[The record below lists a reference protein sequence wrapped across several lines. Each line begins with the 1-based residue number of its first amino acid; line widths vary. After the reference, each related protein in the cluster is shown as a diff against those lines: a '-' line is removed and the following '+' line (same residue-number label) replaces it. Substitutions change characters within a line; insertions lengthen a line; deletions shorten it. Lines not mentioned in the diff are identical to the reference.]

1 MAQPVV
7 FVTRKLHFNAAHRLF
22 NPSFSNEKND
32 EIFGKCNNANGHGH
46 NYEIEVTVSGHIDPE
61 TGYVIDL
68 KVLKE
73 IVDRLIVEECDHRH
87 LNFDVPWLQGINP
100 TAENLVVAFW
110 NRLAGSFNQGKLHVI
125 RLYETERN
133 YVEYFGE

>member
-1 MAQPVV
+1 MTQPVV

-46 NYEIEVTVSGHIDPE
+46 NYEIEVTISGQIDPE

-68 KVLKE
+68 KILKD

-110 NRLAGSFNQGKLHVI
+110 NRLAGSFKQGKLHVI

-133 YVEYFGE
+133 YVEYFG